1 MKKLFLFFTLLL
13 SINVQAWNLEK
24 VGSIKAKTWNE
35 LFEGFTSNEIFI
47 SAGSNGEYSN
57 VRLNFD
63 MGIGRFSLTYVFD
76 GTDSAQV
83 KGLNN
88 LRDYLDKSIKWTE
101 IAKKN
106 SAETQKQIGSNCGTS
121 EVSCSATFFSNNDAK
136 QTDLILEIKERETF
150 TFNEGSFYIEADE
163 VVMLKSLLSYEQ
175 LNKVLKESS
184 EKNLQAQ
191 DLFN

>member
-106 SAETQKQIGSNCGTS
+106 SAETQKEIGSNCGTS
-121 EVSCSATFFSNNDAK
+121 AVSCSATFFSNNDAK